1 MSVLFLTRDTKGS
14 IEMEVKG
21 KDNLRRIEGGVPY
34 SQHIVGNI
42 FSVKEKQRIGSADM
56 TEQLR
61 VLVAVADN
69 SG

>member
-14 IEMEVKG
+14 IEMEVKR

>member
-21 KDNLRRIEGGVPY
+21 EDNLRRIEGGVPY